1 MMLGKGEKSEPPS
14 KDSFLQLC
22 AELGLYNAATWWP
35 NLAEDE
41 AKCELPLGH
50 TEYQG
55 SLIFYKKDGQVS
67 TNQPDVYKKTALW
80 QLLAPW
86 TTMCQKRT
94 NKRKRGQ
101 KLFQDGVWHAV

>member
-1 MMLGKGEKSEPPS
+1 MPGNGETGEPAS

-22 AELGLYNAATWWP
+22 AELGLYNAAAGWP
-35 NLAEDE
+35 KFAGDE
-41 AKCELPLGH
+41 ARCELPLRH

-67 TNQPDVYKKTALW
+67 MNQPDVYKKTALW

-86 TTMCQKRT
+86 TTVCQKRAS
-94 NKRKRGQ
+94 KRKGDDN
-101 KLFQDGVWHAV
+101 FV